1 MTEKQIYFI
10 FLLIVL
16 FCSFCI
22 AQNSL
27 AWSFSDISGFT
38 STTAGEAGL
47 SQTETAPMVAKIIT
61 AILGIVGALFVILFI
76 YGGFIWLTSAGSDEK
91 IGKAKKILSYAVI
104 GVVIVA
110 AAYTISTFIANA
122 IFTGTA
128 PTEGT
133 GTGTTGAN
141 DCTSAGGVCATYDYC
156 TRDLQGTSLGVKT
169 QCPDQ
174 VCCQQPTQTV
184 DCRQCGKT
192 PSCILGV
199 CSPILN
205 VCGQSECEDISC
217 FCHFRIPN
225 LCDYDPPPYMN
236 GGPKCPQNL

>member
-1 MTEKQIYFI
+1 MTKKQIYFI
-10 FLLIVL
+10 FLLLVL

-22 AQNSL
+22 ARNSL

-38 STTAGEAGL
+38 STTASEAGI

-61 AILGIVGALFVILFI
+61 AVLGIVGALFVILFI
-76 YGGFIWLTSAGSDEK
+76 YGGFIWLTSAGNDEK
-91 IGKAKKILSYAVI
+91 INKAKKILSYAVI

-128 PTEGT
+128 PTQGT

-174 VCCQQPTQTV
+174 VCCLKPTTMV
-184 DCRQCGKT
+184 DCGKCGQ
-192 PSCILGV
+192 GV
-199 CSPILN
+199 TN
-205 VCGQSECEDISC
+205 VCGKSECEGIN
-217 FCHFRIPN
+217 CHCVFRIPFY
-225 LCDYDPPPYMN
+225 CDYDSAGRCGTGKE
-236 GGPKCPQNL
+236 GGEEGGKE